1 MRFYGDEYKIIWDSL
16 LILCLRY
23 EAEVSGSPR
32 SREYHMLGI
41 WISFDTLDLIQN
53 YLIESVHDWTRDIPI
68 IEDLINPT
76 PLFLA

>member
-1 MRFYGDEYKIIWDSL
+1 M
-16 LILCLRY
+16 
-23 EAEVSGSPR
+23 
-32 SREYHMLGI
+32 GI

-53 YLIESVHDWTRDIPI
+53 DLIESVHDWTRDIPI